1 MPYFS
6 IISAFLNC
14 SLSFPD
20 IFVNF
25 RSIKILNELT
35 VQMLYQ
41 SKEKSVTK
49 CFWRGKVIVQK
60 IR

>member
-1 MPYFS
+1 MPYFC

-20 IFVNF
+20 IYVNF

-49 CFWRGKVIVQK
+49 CF
-60 IR
+60 